1 MSNLR
6 DRLEVLDPAHR
17 AALEWFLARRGEL
30 IGWPEP
36 VDGVLLMERAKG
48 IRVPAGWRHAVSI
61 RQTLGSTYGDQP
73 PEEDEKGGWTYRYF
87 QEGKK
92 PADRDRARANR
103 ALMAC
108 LEDEVPVAVLIQEK
122 AKPRASYRVMG
133 LARVENWT
141 PDGFFHFEGYTS
153 AGSLRSNDRQVAD
166 GRISNFEH
174 APPSGDFEPISP
186 EDARKRIAAQ
196 IVARQG
202 GKKFRA
208 NALRSYSGKCAISEC
223 DVASVLEAAHIV
235 PFLGKHTNSPDNALL
250 LRADLHTLFDRELLS
265 IDPTTLTV
273 KVSGELGGSMYAAF
287 SGRRVATAADSSED
301 SLRKRLLERIALFSN
316 K

>member
-1 MSNLR
+1 
-6 DRLEVLDPAHR
+6 
-17 AALEWFLARRGEL
+17 
-30 IGWPEP
+30 
-36 VDGVLLMERAKG
+36 MERAKG

-202 GKKFRA
+202 G
-208 NALRSYSGKCAISEC
+208 
-223 DVASVLEAAHIV
+223 DVTPS
-235 PFLGKHTNSPDNALL
+235 NSSRN
-250 LRADLHTLFDRELLS
+250 S
-265 IDPTTLTV
+265 
-273 KVSGELGGSMYAAF
+273 
-287 SGRRVATAADSSED
+287 
-301 SLRKRLLERIALFSN
+301 
-316 K
+316 